1 MIMSPDEV
9 GRIALVSSYVRLAL
23 SILLPVVLMVLLI
36 KLRVSNFR
44 PVRR

>member
-1 MIMSPDEV
+1 MFREEG
-9 GRIALVSSYVRLAL
+9 GRISLISAYLRLAL